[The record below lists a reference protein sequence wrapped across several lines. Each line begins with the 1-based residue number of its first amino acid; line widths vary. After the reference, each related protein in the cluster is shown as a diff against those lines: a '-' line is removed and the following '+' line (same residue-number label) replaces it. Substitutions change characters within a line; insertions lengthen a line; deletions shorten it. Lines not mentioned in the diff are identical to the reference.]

1 MCQQAVN
8 ALNILNIIVLKWS
21 LRNLGSR
28 VVRQQRE
35 MTCLEI
41 IHIIISTVCQL
52 FYYFLFIIFM
62 DWLWSSN
69 HAAASSDVSWFYFFL
84 SCLFF

>member
-1 MCQQAVN
+1 MCQRAVN

-28 VVRQQRE
+28 IVRKQRE

-41 IHIIISTVCQL
+41 IHIIISAVCQL

-62 DWLWSSN
+62 DWLWSAN
-69 HAAASSDVSWFYFFL
+69 HAAASSDVSWFNFF
-84 SCLFF
+84 